1 MKDNAHIGNA
11 GTYNW
16 DADAPGRYFLYQAQ
30 EVGGDDLKITM
41 FVNSAPAAMTLEHA
55 SCGTS
60 FANGEWENEPSR
72 ERENS
77 EGRRA

>member
-1 MKDNAHIGNA
+1 MKDNAHVGDA
-11 GTYNW
+11 DTYDW

-60 FANGEWENEPSR
+60 FANGE
-72 ERENS
+72 
-77 EGRRA
+77 

>member
-1 MKDNAHIGNA
+1 MLTTGTD
-11 GTYNW
+11 TYNW

-41 FVNSAPAAMTLEHA
+41 FVNSATAATTLEHA

-60 FANGEWENEPSR
+60 FANVECESEASR
-72 ERENS
+72 EREYS
-77 EGRRA
+77 ERRRA

>member
-1 MKDNAHIGNA
+1 MLRKPVVNGPGAIKTHSTSAD
-11 GTYNW
+11 TYNW

-41 FVNSAPAAMTLEHA
+41 FVNSAPAAMTLDHA

-60 FANGEWENEPSR
+60 FANGE
-72 ERENS
+72 
-77 EGRRA
+77 